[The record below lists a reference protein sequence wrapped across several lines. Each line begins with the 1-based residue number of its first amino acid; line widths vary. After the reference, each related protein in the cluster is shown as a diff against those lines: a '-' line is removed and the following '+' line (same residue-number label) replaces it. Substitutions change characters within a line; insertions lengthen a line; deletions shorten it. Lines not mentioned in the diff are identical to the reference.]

1 MMQTPIGPDNA
12 LVIGQRYRAE
22 AINEPIEDD
31 KGCLV
36 EFEPRTI
43 LIEILPKPE
52 KVMAD
57 DGVRRR
63 LELLPAHLAG
73 PEWFAAIN
81 LTTGRKLFVHRGVY
95 RFSPLGQ

>member
-1 MMQTPIGPDNA
+1 MEAPIGTDIA

-22 AINEPIEDD
+22 AINEPFEDD

-36 EFEPRTI
+36 EFEPRII

-52 KVMAD
+52 KVMED
-57 DGVRRR
+57 DGLRRR
-63 LELLPAHLAG
+63 LVPLPAHLAG

-81 LTTGRKLFVHRGVY
+81 LITRRKLFVHRGVY

>member
-1 MMQTPIGPDNA
+1 MQTPIGTDNA
-12 LVIGQRYRAE
+12 LVIGQRCRAE
-22 AINEPIEDD
+22 AINEPFEDD

-52 KVMAD
+52 HVMED
-57 DGVRRR
+57 DGLRPRRVP
-63 LELLPAHLAG
+63 LPAHLAG

-81 LTTGRKLFVHRGVY
+81 LTTRRKLFVHRGVY

>member
-1 MMQTPIGPDNA
+1 MRIPTGPNIE

-22 AINEPIEDD
+22 AINEPFEDH
-31 KGCLV
+31 KGALV

-43 LIEILPKPE
+43 LIEIQPKPE
-52 KVMAD
+52 TVMAD
-57 DGVRRR
+57 DGVRQR
-63 LELLPAHLAG
+63 LEPLPGHLAG

-81 LTTGRKLFVHRGVY
+81 LTTGRKLFLHSGTF